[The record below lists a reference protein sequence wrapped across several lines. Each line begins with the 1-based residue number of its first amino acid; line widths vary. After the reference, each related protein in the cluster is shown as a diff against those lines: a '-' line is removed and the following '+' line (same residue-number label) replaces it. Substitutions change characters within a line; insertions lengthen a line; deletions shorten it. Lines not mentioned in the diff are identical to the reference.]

1 MSKRKQR
8 KAREADYAK
17 AISELDEVKTQLDE
31 TYGRFNAV
39 SDNAALEACI
49 YEISALKSKYNCA
62 VRAIKSFYL

>member
-1 MSKRKQR
+1 MSKRKPR
-8 KAREADYAK
+8 KQREADYKK
-17 AISELDEVKTQLDE
+17 ALEELGSVRAQLDE

-39 SDNAALEACI
+39 SDTAALEACI

>member
-17 AISELDEVKTQLDE
+17 AISELDEVKAQLDE

-39 SDNAALEACI
+39 SGQR
-49 YEISALKSKYNCA
+49 
-62 VRAIKSFYL
+62 RA